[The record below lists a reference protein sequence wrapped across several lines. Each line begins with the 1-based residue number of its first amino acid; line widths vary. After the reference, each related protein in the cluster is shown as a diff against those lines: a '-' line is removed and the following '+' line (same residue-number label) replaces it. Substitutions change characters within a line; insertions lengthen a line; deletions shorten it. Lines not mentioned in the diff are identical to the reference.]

1 MWLIISVQDWSWATL
16 TIEAFSRSRVGP
28 ANATG
33 IDEILNDSKG
43 IHKQLNSDHQNNHKK
58 LRAIFIYFV

>member
-16 TIEAFSRSRVGP
+16 TTEAFSRSRVGP
-28 ANATG
+28 ANAAG

-43 IHKQLNSDHQNNHKK
+43 IHKQLNSDH
-58 LRAIFIYFV
+58 